1 MKTYLAYPQLLLL
14 LLQPIPWWFNELIFP
29 DVKIKAVVF
38 RSRIHMIT
46 ANLGIILS
54 IPGMEGYCLK
64 VKPAVKIHHGNN
76 VLESGNNALNSH
88 NVLLFK
94 SKGKRH

>member
-1 MKTYLAYPQLLLL
+1 MKTYLTYPQLLLL
-14 LLQPIPWWFNELIFP
+14 LLPLIPWWFNKLIFP

-38 RSRIHMIT
+38 GSQIHMIT

-54 IPGMEGYCLK
+54 IPGMENYRLK

-76 VLESGNNALNSH
+76 ILESGNNAPNSH

-94 SKGKRH
+94 SKGNRH